1 MQKCALNLYL
11 SRLSPNSSRSIQS
24 QLITIGRILDWPDSQ
39 IPERIQ
45 KIDYFS
51 ALNCRSIMIAR
62 GYSAR
67 SINRSMIALK
77 GLLKVSVLLGNIDQ
91 TQLLQVQSIPN
102 LKQNEHKGSPLTSEQ
117 VNLLFSQLNQAK
129 SELEIR
135 NAAIA
140 TLFLAT
146 GLRRSELVSLKFSDY
161 NREDKTVFVAK
172 GKGNKSRTAFL
183 PSWCCDYL
191 NHWIE
196 IRGTQ
201 NGYLFC
207 NLKCIS
213 GTNITVDIGINQKN
227 LNYPTTFKGLNL
239 IPRNQ
244 NLGKKSPL
252 DGSTAYR
259 IIKDM
264 TSQIGLLDVSP
275 HDFRRTFITRLLEL
289 NVDLNTVRQ
298 MAGHASISTTTL
310 YDKRDKRF
318 MQQAANRLNFT
329 E

>member
-1 MQKCALNLYL
+1 MKKCALNLYL
-11 SRLSPNSSRSIQS
+11 SRLSLNSRRSIQS
-24 QLITIGRILDWPDSQ
+24 QLMSIGRILDWPENQ
-39 IPERIQ
+39 ISEKIQ
-45 KIDYFS
+45 RIDYSS
-51 ALNCRSIMIAR
+51 ALNCRSIMVAS

-67 SINRSMIALK
+67 SINRAMIALK

-102 LKQNEHKGSPLTSEQ
+102 LKPNEHKGSPLSSEQ
-117 VNLLFSQLNQAK
+117 VKLLFSVLNQAK
-129 SELEIR
+129 SALEIR

-146 GLRRSELVSLKFSDY
+146 GLRRSELISLKFSDY
-161 NREDKTVFVAK
+161 SQDEKTVFVAK

-183 PSWCCDYL
+183 PSWSCDYL
-191 NHWIE
+191 NNWIE
-196 IRGTQ
+196 IRGSQ
-201 NGYLFC
+201 NGYLFY
-207 NLKCIS
+207 NLKGVS
-213 GTNITVDIGINQKN
+213 DRNITVDIVNNQKN
-227 LNYPTTFKGLNL
+227 PKHLTTFKGLNL
-239 IPRNQ
+239 IPRSR
-244 NLGKKSPL
+244 NLDEKTPL

-259 IIKDM
+259 IIKDI
-264 TSQIGLLDVSP
+264 TSQIGLFEVSP